1 MKRLLTF
8 LLLGIL
14 ILNVVGAT
22 KSDLGVFKR
31 GDPISLRQVCGDC
44 TYNNITSVVYPNSSI
59 ILSHVAMTKSRVEY
73 NYTLAARYTDFLGE
87 YIVNGVGDLGGDST
101 AWVYTF
107 EVTGTGVT
115 LTTQN
120 SIFYIFMVGLL
131 IFLFIIILIFIP
143 KLPAGNETDEEGRFM
158 SINWLKHLKPIFLFI
173 EWLLVLSIVYVASNL
188 ALAYLGTNL
197 IGTLL
202 FRIFGIMMGLTL
214 PIIVIWFIWVFLNI
228 IQDLKLK
235 KMMERGLLN

>member
-1 MKRLLTF
+1 MKKLLTF
-8 LLLGIL
+8 LLIGIIL
-14 ILNVVGAT
+14 LNVVAAT
-22 KSDLGVFKR
+22 KPDLGVFKR
-31 GDPISLRQVCGDC
+31 GEPISLRQICGDC

-73 NYTLAARYTDFLGE
+73 NYTLDGTYTDLLGE
-87 YIVNGVGDLGGDST
+87 YIVNGVGDLGGDPT

-131 IFLFIIILIFIP
+131 ILIFFIILLFIP
-143 KLPAGNETDEEGRFM
+143 KLPSDNDTDEEGRFI
-158 SINWLKHLKPIFLFI
+158 SVNWLKHLKGLFLFI
-173 EWLLVLSIVYVASNL
+173 EWLLLLSIVYVASNL
-188 ALAYLGTNL
+188 SLVYLGTNL

-202 FRIFGIMMGLTL
+202 FRIFSIMMGLTL
-214 PIIVIWFIWVFLNI
+214 PIVVLWFIFLI
-228 IQDLKLK
+228 ISIFQDVKLK
-235 KMMERGLLN
+235 KMMERGLLD